1 MKRIFIGLVI
11 FSLIFSLYIPI
22 VGQASDFEPAEKK
35 VEVNLGKGIN
45 DSESNDLIRL
55 DDEVGDYG
63 YKGDAIKLGLRAI
76 QQGLKA
82 GDWILA
88 KVEKNMSLKGIAY
101 LRTNTQKVNAGI
113 DKAIAK
119 INDASDYVQSNV
131 RGILFESFRAVNI
144 PDATAMELA
153 ENISATLSYLLL

>member
-1 MKRIFIGLVI
+1 M
-11 FSLIFSLYIPI
+11 
-22 VGQASDFEPAEKK
+22 
-35 VEVNLGKGIN
+35 
-45 DSESNDLIRL
+45 
-55 DDEVGDYG
+55 
-63 YKGDAIKLGLRAI
+63 GLRAI